1 MVTVRY
7 TETYDLSTQIDKM
20 GLIGIHTPT
29 LRQLKAL
36 YPGLITNYKF
46 LHVDSCDV
54 VCACASVLPAD
65 PLQVG
70 TEAGD
75 IAPQDL
81 FNPILYTAVSNDS
94 FNTVVNR
101 IYGLDTVNGTFGYS
115 DDAFPDSSADDFAV
129 YYTVLASQDR
139 WKKAMPQQ
147 GFSMDGLYPIVYHM
161 LTTNANTV
169 GSTSLAG
176 RQIGTDS
183 TGNGNTFSDD
193 SQYFR
198 GNACRMPRIPLHTQM
213 PGAITPSM
221 SAKVGNSLVTFNPG
235 ACDPIDDV
243 PGQSVHIPTTYVCAI
258 LTPPAK
264 LHKLFYR
271 MRVTWTFTFEEVIPI
286 TEYARITDIANRA
299 SYFYQSD
306 YANQSKVMDK
316 TDSTVDVKNLD
327 LERVM
332 TAGK

>member
-20 GLIGIHTPT
+20 GLIGIHTPS
-29 LRQLKAL
+29 LRQLELL

-101 IYGLDTVNGTFGYS
+101 LNSLGDNAVTVNGS
-115 DDAFPDSSADDFAV
+115 INAVQDAFPSTADIDAFDV
-129 YYTVLASQDR
+129 YYSVLASQDR

-147 GFSMDGLYPIVYHM
+147 GFSMNGLYPIVYHM
-161 LTTNANTV
+161 LSTYGATQS
-169 GSTSLAG
+169 GSNPNFSVKGVSA
-176 RQIGTDS
+176 
-183 TGNGNTFSDD
+183 TGVAESSSSSDA
-193 SQYFR
+193 QYLR
-198 GNACRMPRIPLHTQM
+198 GNACRMPRIPLHVSFPQGGLAPATNGSASIGQALTNNWN
-213 PGAITPSM
+213 AI
-221 SAKVGNSLVTFNPG
+221 AR
-235 ACDPIDDV
+235 
-243 PGQSVHIPTTYVCAI
+243 TYVAAV
-258 LTPPAK
+258 LLPPAK
-264 LHKLFYR
+264 MHKLYYR
-271 MRVTWTFTFEEVIPI
+271 MRVTWTFTFEEVVPV
-286 TEYARITDIANRA
+286 TEYIKLDNIATK
-299 SYFYQSD
+299 SQYFYASD
-306 YANQSKVMDK
+306 YEEQSKMMDK
-316 TDSTVDVKNLD
+316 KESSVDVKNVDMELI
-327 LERVM
+327 M

>member
-29 LRQLKAL
+29 LRQLSAL

-101 IYGLDTVNGTFGYS
+101 IYGLDGGNSISYGQE
-115 DDAFPDSSADDFAV
+115 AFPDSTADDFAV

-161 LTTNANTV
+161 LTTNGNTV
-169 GSTSLAG
+169 GHPTLGNSG
-176 RQIGTDS
+176 RQIGTGS
-183 TGNGNTFSDD
+183 TGDANIFLDA

-198 GNACRMPRIPLHTQM
+198 GNACRMPRIPLHTRF
-213 PGAITPSM
+213 PKASTF
-221 SAKVGNSLVTFNPG
+221 SLTGSGVTFSAG
-235 ACDPIDDV
+235 AVDNIDDV
-243 PGQSVHIPTTYVCAI
+243 PGDLIQIPTTYVCAI

-286 TEYARITDIANRA
+286 TEYAKITDIANR
-299 SYFYQSD
+299 SGYFYSSD